1 MFNDTLLAFLIS
13 FVVCVILCPLMIP
26 ILHRLK
32 FGQNVRTDGPQTHL
46 VKSGTPTM
54 GGIMI
59 LLSAFMGGIVF
70 VHKYPMILPV
80 LLFMT
85 GFGIVGFLDDYLKIR
100 KKKSDG
106 LSPMQKLLLQ
116 LLMTGAF
123 AMYLYLKPDFSKE
136 ILIPLTGHFKSG
148 IFWNLGWLFIPFV
161 FLAVLGTDNGVNFT
175 DGLDGLCASVT
186 IAVLVFFIVIAL
198 KENIMI
204 APAAGAVCGS
214 LLGFLVYN
222 VHPAQVFMGDTGS
235 LGLGGFVAS
244 LAILMQLPLFLI
256 IIGGIYFVEVLSVMI
271 QVGYFKKTGG
281 KRFFKMAPIHHHFE
295 IIGWSETKVVAIF
308 TIVTILLSII
318 SYLGMRY

>member
-1 MFNDTLLAFLIS
+1 M
-13 FVVCVILCPLMIP
+13 
-26 ILHRLK
+26 
-32 FGQNVRTDGPQTHL
+32 
-46 VKSGTPTM
+46 
-54 GGIMI
+54 
-59 LLSAFMGGIVF
+59 
-70 VHKYPMILPV
+70 
-80 LLFMT
+80 
-85 GFGIVGFLDDYLKIR
+85 
-100 KKKSDG
+100 
-106 LSPMQKLLLQ
+106 
-116 LLMTGAF
+116 
-123 AMYLYLKPDFSKE
+123 
-136 ILIPLTGHFKSG
+136 
-148 IFWNLGWLFIPFV
+148 GWLFIPFV

-244 LAILMQLPLFLI
+244 LAILMQLPLFII